1 METVL
6 NVLHVVAAVFIVG
19 PMAILPMTGMRAI
32 RAGAGSQV
40 ATLAKSTNV
49 FTLLSLV
56 VVFFGFGVMGMA
68 DKKSNFSFTTPWI
81 LISIILYVIALV
93 LSLALVVP
101 GLRTAA
107 ERLQGTGLDVEGTA
121 GTATAAAGTGNAGTG
136 TTGAGTRGKEYGR
149 IAAGSG
155 LVSLLL
161 LAVVVLM
168 VWKP

>member
-19 PMAILPMTGMRAI
+19 PMAILPMTGLRAI
-32 RAGAGSQV
+32 RAGEGGQV
-40 ATLAKSTNV
+40 ATLAKSARV

-68 DKKSNFSFTTPWI
+68 EKKDNLSFATPWI

-93 LSLALVVP
+93 ISLTLVVP
-101 GLRTAA
+101 GLRAA
-107 ERLQGTGLDVEGTA
+107 ADRLQV
-121 GTATAAAGTGNAGTG
+121 TAAAAPRNAGAPG
-136 TTGAGTRGKEYGR
+136 HAAADLAGKEPGSERGKEYGR

-155 LVSLLL
+155 LVTLLL
-161 LAVVVLM
+161 LVVVILM
-168 VWKP
+168 VWRP